1 VSLTPLILYDMFS
14 YLSSARLN
22 DKWKQNNG
30 SNARESVLEEL
41 HGIRNDN
48 NPEDPE
54 SVAVW
59 LQILDMHINT
69 IKRGTVYEIAE
80 AMNRSHV
87 TSRGFRM
94 TFLRANRYDPCA
106 AATHI
111 IQFLELK
118 RSLFGQ
124 EKLVKKIT
132 LDDLEEEDVQNI
144 EAGSCQISSQTD
156 RSGRKI
162 ILFFPS
168 LQYEA
173 TAKSLVKARY
183 YVVMSLLESEETQIN
198 GVIFVYFGV
207 VPTKK
212 SIHSSNPGVLWK
224 VPLHFAGL
232 HLCLSDLAEFLLLKV
247 AIYRLPLN
255 LRPRVRVHY
264 GSSIECQYK
273 LSSFGIPREALQMP
287 ATNEPTTVD
296 VHFAWYRHRQQLEL
310 PSHSAGVVEFS
321 RSTPSTTI
329 VPGTKD
335 VLFGGGQ
342 RTNSGNVRLQKLV
355 ISMIDEHKASSK
367 GKKMQITDIV
377 IKEIKKGDGRF
388 LKQND
393 VTKEWEEASH
403 TEVNRKIAHA
413 FRNIRRPSR
422 ANKRSEH

>member
-1 VSLTPLILYDMFS
+1 VSLTPLLLYDMFS
-14 YLSSARLN
+14 YLSSARLD
-22 DKWKQNNG
+22 DKWKQNNA
-30 SNARESVLEEL
+30 SNARESVLNEL
-41 HGIRNDN
+41 HGIRNNN

-54 SVAVW
+54 SVADW

-69 IKRGTVYEIAE
+69 IKRGTVYEMAE

-94 TFLRANRYDPCA
+94 TFLRANRYDPYA

-118 RSLFGQ
+118 QSLFGQ

-132 LDDLEEEDVQNI
+132 LDDLEQEDVKNI
-144 EAGSCQISSQTD
+144 ETGSCQISSHMD
-156 RSGRKI
+156 ISGRKI
-162 ILFFPS
+162 MLLFPS
-168 LQYEA
+168 LQHEA
-173 TAKSLVKARY
+173 TAVVRARY
-183 YVVMSLLESEETQIN
+183 YVSMTLLESEETQIN
-198 GVIFVYFGV
+198 GVIIVYFGA
-207 VPTKK
+207 VPTRS
-212 SIHSSNPGVLWK
+212 SIHSSNTGVLWK
-224 VPLHFAGL
+224 VPLYCAGF
-232 HLCLSDLAEFLLLKV
+232 HLCLSDLAASLLSNV
-247 AIYRLPLN
+247 AIYQLPLK

-273 LSSFGIPREALQMP
+273 LTSFGISREALQMS
-287 ATNEPTTVD
+287 ATNEPTID
-296 VHFAWYRHRQQLEL
+296 FHFAWYRHRQQLEL
-310 PSHSAGVVEFS
+310 PSHSAAVVES
-321 RSTPSTTI
+321 STSTTI

-335 VLFGGGQ
+335 VLFGGGG
-342 RTNSGNVRLQKLV
+342 RTNNGNVMLRKLV
-355 ISMIDEHKASSK
+355 LSMIDEHKASSK

-377 IKEIKKGDGRF
+377 IKEIKKGGGRF

-422 ANKRSEH
+422 ASKHLSLNR